1 MYSHIL
7 NEEATPCKG
16 TVSLERHKQG
26 VGAGNY
32 DSWQCVSAESAQQW
46 RRVIHPIVHC
56 DVVTLTVSTVL
67 NKELEELQF
76 NNLQTDI

>member
-7 NEEATPCKG
+7 NDEAIHCQG

-32 DSWQCVSAESAQQW
+32 DSWQCVSAKSSQQG
-46 RRVIHPIVHC
+46 RRVIHPVVHC
-56 DVVTLTVSTVL
+56 DVVNPTVSASL
-67 NKELEELQF
+67 NTELEELQF
-76 NNLQTDI
+76 NYLQTEI